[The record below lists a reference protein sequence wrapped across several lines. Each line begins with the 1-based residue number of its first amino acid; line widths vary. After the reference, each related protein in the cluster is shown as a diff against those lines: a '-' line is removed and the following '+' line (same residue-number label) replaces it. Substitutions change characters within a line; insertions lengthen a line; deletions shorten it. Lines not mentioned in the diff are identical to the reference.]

1 MYHVVIPARYGST
14 RLPAKALA
22 DINGKPMVYW
32 VWRQAMQ
39 SKALSMT
46 VADDERIR
54 SALSPHGIDVAM
66 TACDH
71 PSGTD
76 RLAEVARAKSWAADT
91 VVVNLQ
97 GDEPLMPV
105 ANVEQVAELL
115 LAHPEASIS
124 TLCEPIASYATFV
137 DPSVVK
143 VVADSDGRAH
153 YFSRAPIPFDR
164 DGDAKSAPAEARR
177 HIGLYAYRVGFLQ
190 EFSSGTVA
198 PTSVSSRLSSSVH
211 CTVAMKFESRTQKR
225 LSLQALIRKL
235 TSRPSEQSW
244 RGNERAP
251 RQCFITRSEYLKT
264 AI

>member
-1 MYHVVIPARYGST
+1 MYHVVIPARCGST

-39 SKALSMT
+39 SKALSVT
-46 VADDERIR
+46 VATDDERIR
-54 SALSPHGIDVAM
+54 SALSPHGVDVAM
-66 TACDH
+66 TASDH

-76 RLAEVARAKSWAADT
+76 RLAEVARAKAWAADT

-164 DGDAKSAPAEARR
+164 DADATSAPAEARR
-177 HIGLYAYRVGFLQ
+177 HIGLYAYRVGFL
-190 EFSSGTVA
+190 EGFSSGSVA
-198 PTSVSSRLSSSVH
+198 PYERLESLEQLRALH
-211 CTVAMKFESRTQKR
+211 NGHEIRIADARETVPAGVDTEAD
-225 LSLQALIRKL
+225 LEAV
-235 TSRPSEQSW
+235 
-244 RGNERAP
+244 RAIMAG
-251 RQCFITRSEYLKT
+251 Q
-264 AI
+264 